1 MRSPRCCCACAGRA
15 RSRSCSSSRTAASRS
30 PSRLAPWSWT
40 RAASSTTA
48 SPPRSAPIPNGLLGS
63 SEWPSEASRRV
74 PDGNRVVSRQ
84 KTIAEARAMGLL
96 DGKVAVVTGAGSGI
110 GRGVALGLA
119 AAGAS
124 VVVNDYGVTVD
135 GRDPSSERALGV
147 VKEIETHGGQAV
159 ANADS
164 VATMAGGQAMVD
176 AALNTFGDLHI
187 VVCCAGI
194 LKERMI
200 FNMSEEEWD
209 TVVAVHLKGH
219 FTVMR
224 PATRHMRERRYG
236 RIVTFT
242 STAGLEGSAGQPNY
256 SAAKE
261 GIVGLT
267 RSTALAMAKYGVT
280 VNCIS
285 PTAETRMT
293 ERLPG
298 TRRAQAAAPPEAIAP
313 VVAFLASDRAAH
325 VTGQI
330 LHVRGNQISLFS
342 HPAPIRAITSQE
354 GWTPE
359 GLADVYATPPGQD
372 QLRRTDALGITWPP
386 RSS

>member
-1 MRSPRCCCACAGRA
+1 
-15 RSRSCSSSRTAASRS
+15 
-30 PSRLAPWSWT
+30 
-40 RAASSTTA
+40 
-48 SPPRSAPIPNGLLGS
+48 
-63 SEWPSEASRRV
+63 
-74 PDGNRVVSRQ
+74 
-84 KTIAEARAMGLL
+84 MGLL
-96 DGKVAVVTGAGSGI
+96 DGKVAVVTGAGNGI
-110 GRGVALGLA
+110 GRAVALGLSH
-119 AAGAS
+119 AGAR

-135 GRDPSSERALGV
+135 GRAPSSAAAQAV
-147 VKEIETHGGQAV
+147 VKEIEALGGQAV
-159 ANADS
+159 ASAES
-164 VATMAGGQAMVD
+164 VATMAGGRAVVD
-176 AALNTFGDLHI
+176 AALKSFGDLHI

-194 LKERMI
+194 LRERMI
-200 FNMSEEEWD
+200 FNMTEEEWD
-209 TVVAVHLKGH
+209 AVIAVHLKGH

-224 PATRHMRERRYG
+224 PAAAHMREKRAG

-242 STAGLEGSAGQPNY
+242 STAGLEGSPGQPNY

-293 ERLPG
+293 ERLPD

-325 VTGQI
+325 ITGQI
-330 LHVRGNQISLFS
+330 LHVRGNQVSLWS
-342 HPAPIRAITSQE
+342 HPAPIRAITSRE

-359 GLADVYATPPGQD
+359 ALADVYDTALGQD
-372 QLRRTDALGITWPP
+372 RLRRIDALGITWPP
-386 RSS
+386 KNA